1 MKRLHVGRLT
11 VTSKTDRCAVTSSI
25 DRLTAGN
32 KTKYSAVN
40 VRVSITKTLLAL
52 LVSVSLVTPA
62 WAAPSSSLGI
72 VVYADRAQ
80 VGAALASVG
89 ATVFSGDRLSTAQS
103 GSVQVRASAAR
114 LLLGGA
120 SSATLSQDD
129 ATPAATLT
137 GGSATFSTANSKAF
151 AVHVASAVIR
161 PNSDKPTVGQV
172 TVLNPKEL
180 IVKSTRGSLSIAVE
194 DDVREIPEGMA
205 YRVVLDPNAADP
217 QGPRGAGAGG
227 YGRPPIK
234 AAKSRFIWFAVG
246 IAAVVTLIALP
257 EAFESPDRP

>member
-1 MKRLHVGRLT
+1 MKRLRV
-11 VTSKTDRCAVTSSI
+11 DRSAVTSSI
-25 DRLTAGN
+25 DRLTAGD

-40 VRVSITKTLLAL
+40 VRVSITKNLLAL
-52 LVSVSLVTPA
+52 LVSASLVTAPV

-72 VVYADRAQ
+72 VVYADRAL
-80 VGAALASVG
+80 VGAAQASVG

-103 GSVQVRASAAR
+103 GSIQVRASAAR
-114 LLLGGA
+114 LLLSSS

-129 ATPAATLT
+129 TTPAATLT
-137 GGSATFSTANSKAF
+137 VGSATFSTANSKAF
-151 AVHVASAVIR
+151 ALHVASAVIR
-161 PNSDKPTVGQV
+161 PNSEKPTVGQV

-180 IVKSTRGSLSIAVE
+180 IVKSTRGSLSISVE

-205 YRVVLDPNAADP
+205 YRVVLDPSAADP
-217 QGPRGAGAGG
+217 QGPRGAGARG
-227 YGRPPIK
+227 YGGPPIK

-246 IAAVVTLIALP
+246 VTGVITFIAIR

>member
-1 MKRLHVGRLT
+1 MTRLRTGLLT
-11 VTSKTDRCAVTSSI
+11 VTSSI
-25 DRLTAGN
+25 DRFSVGN
-32 KTKYSAVN
+32 KIKYLAVIFRN
-40 VRVSITKTLLAL
+40 ERVSITKNLLAL
-52 LVSVSLVTPA
+52 LVSVSLV
-62 WAAPSSSLGI
+62 AAPVCAAPPSSLGI

-80 VGAALASVG
+80 VGAAQASVG
-89 ATVFSGDRLSTAQS
+89 ATVFNGDRLSTEQS
-103 GSVQVRASAAR
+103 GSVQVRAGAAR
-114 LLLGGA
+114 LLLSGA
-120 SSATLSQDD
+120 SIVTLSQDD
-129 ATPAATLT
+129 VTPTATLT
-137 GGSATFSTANSKAF
+137 AGSATFSTANSKAF
-151 AVHVASAVIR
+151 ALHVASAVIR
-161 PNSDKPTVGQV
+161 PNSNQPTIWQV

-217 QGPRGAGAGG
+217 QGPRGAGSGG

-246 IAAVVTLIALP
+246 VTAVVTGIALH